1 MPNDYF
7 KYTRKPGKQ
16 EYEVSLA
23 NSEDLVGTI
32 KYDTDREEWL
42 FFTNFWVTAPELKE
56 IIEVMEW
63 LSV

>member
-1 MPNDYF
+1 MEQDLF
-7 KYTRKPGKQ
+7 KYKRKPGKQ

-32 KYDTDREEWL
+32 KYDTDREEWT
-42 FFTNFWVTAPELKE
+42 FITSYWITASRMKE

-63 LSV
+63 FA

>member
-1 MPNDYF
+1 MEQDLF
-7 KYTRKPGKQ
+7 KYKRKPGKQ

-32 KYDTDREEWL
+32 KYVTDREEWT
-42 FFTNFWVTAPELKE
+42 FITNFWVTAPELKE